1 MIKELNHWD
10 KRNLTPFGK
19 ITVIKSLVLS
29 KIVHILTALPSPSKK
44 LINELNKIFYIF
56 LWNDKPDKI
65 KRSVMKL
72 KFKEGGLGMVD
83 VELFDKSLKL
93 TWIRKL
99 FVNISRWKSL
109 LLFEFPHLIDI
120 VNFGD
125 AYVKT
130 IITNIKN
137 KFWKN
142 VMEYL
147 YLFMKNFKYSAN
159 EDVRSASFIFNSNI
173 LVGKQ
178 VIHDKVLINNNI
190 TFIYQLID
198 GENLLTYQQFTAK
211 YHIKINF
218 LRYHSITSAVRAY
231 ILRLDEVEHSKIKI
245 KNFQPIF

>member
-1 MIKELNHWD
+1 
-10 KRNLTPFGK
+10 
-19 ITVIKSLVLS
+19 
-29 KIVHILTALPSPSKK
+29 
-44 LINELNKIFYIF
+44 
-56 LWNDKPDKI
+56 
-65 KRSVMKL
+65 MKL
-72 KFKEGGLGMVD
+72 KFREGGLGMVD

-109 LLFEFPHLIDI
+109 LLLEFPHLIDI

-245 KNFQPIF
+245 KNFQPIFENLISKKKCSQIVYQKMLDRKSNITGFEKWKM